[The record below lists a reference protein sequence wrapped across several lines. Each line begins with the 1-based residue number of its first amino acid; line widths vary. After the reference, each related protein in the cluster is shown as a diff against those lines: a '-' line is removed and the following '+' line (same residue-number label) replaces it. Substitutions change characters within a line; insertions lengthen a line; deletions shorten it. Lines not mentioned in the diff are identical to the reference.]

1 MKRDDPVSSM
11 NADAALGV
19 LNIVGGQQMLPS
31 SEIRDA
37 MPHQRQADVIWSM
50 DLAPERRRRNNTEEL
65 RKRRDEQRKAWEAER
80 DQSRQIRTV
89 RDKQR
94 ETLTQRRR
102 KRRKTHANV

>member
-1 MKRDDPVSSM
+1 MKPDVPVSSM

-50 DLAPERRRRNNTEEL
+50 DLAPERRRTSNTEEL
-65 RKRRDEQRKAWEAER
+65 RQRRDEQRKAWKAEQER
-80 DQSRQIRTV
+80 SRQIRTV
-89 RDKQR
+89 REKQR
-94 ETLTQRRR
+94 DSHAATE
-102 KRRKTHANV
+102 KKTEDTR